1 MPSKSF
7 LVSLLLTVAESEPL
21 NLKQIQYHFLQGFIR
36 PSGLERQTKQHLS
49 SPNPCG
55 CMFFNT
61 QIEDFNQRPMFLN
74 RNRDEGG
81 SIHGPH
87 LVMGAQPNTLDGFWP
102 WLWMV
107 QTVAS
112 SFLVPH
118 YLYRLSIRCLFFLQ
132 GDSALHRCNWS
143 PSALQSDADVFW
155 TVDTVF
161 ILSVNGAKS
170 DSSWFVSVW
179 ILQCSENNTTSI
191 QAVLQILNFDL
202 FLGEETRSQDTGQ
215 KQQAMALC
223 QQHAPKTKQWYSV
236 GDQLGQRSFSFPTI
250 WDWNV

>member
-81 SIHGPH
+81 SIHGPR

-132 GDSALHRCNWS
+132 GDSALHRCDWS

-170 DSSWFVSVW
+170 DSSWFVSGFYSALKTTQLQYRLCFKFW
-179 ILQCSENNTTSI
+179 ILTFSW
-191 QAVLQILNFDL
+191 
-202 FLGEETRSQDTGQ
+202 GR
-215 KQQAMALC
+215 K
-223 QQHAPKTKQWYSV
+223 HAPKILGRSSRLWYFVNNMLQRLNS
-236 GDQLGQRSFSFPTI
+236 DTLLGI
-250 WDWNV
+250 G